1 MFISGPFGSNTGGN
15 DCRGQSKT
23 FVCGVINLGV
33 FAAWFYQ
40 EQEQCG
46 KQQWRSEWQK
56 LQRKNIGAIP
66 ASSSVKYPAK
76 NETRTSCL
84 NICLNPM
91 AMTRIPKSVYYC
103 LFSSAFALYQRHH
116 VTSSDSFFSLETLRM
131 FCLLAILKF
140 YALRLAVVQTSY
152 FLLVMNNHLF
162 LRLNQF
168 MQPCRHACMKFVARL
183 LRLMI
188 KNC

>member
-1 MFISGPFGSNTGGN
+1 MEVTQGGTTAEAKVKPLCVESLILVCLPRGFTKNKNSVGNSSG
-15 DCRGQSKT
+15 GQ
-23 FVCGVINLGV
+23 N
-33 FAAWFYQ
+33 
-40 EQEQCG
+40 G
-46 KQQWRSEWQK
+46 KSYKRQ
-56 LQRKNIGAIP
+56 NIGAIP

-131 FCLLAILKF
+131 FCLFANILCSSICGSTNK
-140 YALRLAVVQTSY
+140 
-152 FLLVMNNHLF
+152 LF
-162 LRLNQF
+162 S
-168 MQPCRHACMKFVARL
+168 PCHE
-183 LRLMI
+183 
-188 KNC
+188 